1 MRKTKIVCTMGPACD
16 TTDVLKDMIQAGMN
30 VARLNMAHGELEDHA
45 GRIQRIRE
53 ASRATHAIVPILLD
67 IKGPEVR
74 IGKLEEASYE
84 LKTGETLTLTTEE
97 IVGTGERIHVNYAE
111 LPLVVKPGN
120 KILLDDGLIE
130 LEVRSAQG
138 TEIVCTIL
146 NGGVIKPRKGVNLPG
161 IRTTLPGVTDRDIR
175 HILFGIEQGID
186 IIAPSFVRRA
196 EDILQIRELLQVNGA
211 GHIQI
216 ISKIENEEGVDN
228 LDAIIEAS
236 DGIMVARGDLGVEIP
251 VEEVPMIQREMIS
264 KCNIAGKPVIVA
276 THMLDS
282 MQVNPRPSR
291 AEVSDVANAVLQ
303 GTDAIMLSGETAAG
317 KYPVQSVSTMSSIA
331 ERAESMLDYVDGFRQ
346 RSLVQPTTITE
357 VISQAVVSA
366 SLELDAK
373 AILTP
378 TESGFTARMVSK
390 YRPKSPII
398 AIASDDNVL
407 QRLALLW
414 GVVPVKGNERPE
426 STDGI
431 FQTALSNG
439 GKTGLLA
446 QGDYVVITAGTPSGK
461 AGATNLIKIEQYGV

>member
-16 TTDVLKDMIQAGMN
+16 SMEVLEQMIHAGMN

-45 GRIQRIRE
+45 GRIGRIRE
-53 ASRATHAIVPILLD
+53 ASQATNHIVPIMMD

-74 IGKLEEASYE
+74 IGKLQDASYE
-84 LKTGETLTLTTEE
+84 LVSGATLILTTED
-97 IVGTGERIHVNYAE
+97 IIGNGERIHVNYAE

-130 LEVRSAQG
+130 LEVETVTA
-138 TEIVCTIL
+138 TEIFCHII
-146 NGGVIKPRKGVNLPG
+146 NGGMIKPRKGVNLPG
-161 IRTTLPGVTDRDIR
+161 IRTTLPGVTARDIM
-175 HILFGIEQGID
+175 HIQFGIEQKID

-196 EDILQIRELLQVNGA
+196 EDILQIRELLRERGA

-216 ISKIENEEGVDN
+216 ISKIENEEGVQN

-251 VEEVPMIQREMIS
+251 IEDVPMIQRDMIA
-264 KCNIAGKPVIVA
+264 KCNLAGKPVIVA
-276 THMLDS
+276 TQMLDS
-282 MQVNPRPSR
+282 MQVNPRASR

-317 KYPVQSVSTMSSIA
+317 KYPVQSISTMSSIA
-331 ERAESMLDYVDGFRQ
+331 IRAESMLDYVDGFRQ
-346 RSLVQPTTITE
+346 RSKVQPSTITE
-357 VISQAVVSA
+357 VISQAVVSS
-366 SLELDAK
+366 SLELHAK

-390 YRPKSPII
+390 YRPKAPVI
-398 AIASDDNVL
+398 AITSDDNVL

-414 GVVPVKGNERPE
+414 GVIPVKGVKPS
-426 STDGI
+426 STDDI
-431 FQTALSNG
+431 FDTALSNG
-439 GKTGLLA
+439 GDSGLLEA
-446 QGDYVVITAGTPSGK
+446 GDYVVITAGTPIGK